1 MEYCSTHESAIFPVR
16 KEGIPINIKNTNA
29 PEDKGTMIVE
39 TTCSVPE
46 YTITGIAGKKGFV
59 SIGIDKDMMNSEIG
73 FGRKVLQVF
82 EDNGI
87 SFEHMPS
94 GIDTMTVFVHQDEF
108 VEKEQKVLA
117 ELHRAVNPDTIEL
130 ESDLALIAVVGR
142 GMRNSSGIAGAIFA
156 ALAKAKVNVK
166 MIDQGSS
173 ELNIIIGVRNKYF
186 DDAIKAIYNAFIPEE
201 N

>member
-1 MEYCSTHESAIFPVR
+1 
-16 KEGIPINIKNTNA
+16 
-29 PEDKGTMIVE
+29 
-39 TTCSVPE
+39 
-46 YTITGIAGKKGFV
+46 
-59 SIGIDKDMMNSEIG
+59 
-73 FGRKVLQVF
+73 
-82 EDNGI
+82 
-87 SFEHMPS
+87 
-94 GIDTMTVFVHQDEF
+94 MTVFVHQDEF

-117 ELHRAVNPDTIEL
+117 QLHRAVKPDLIEL

-142 GMRNSSGIAGAIFA
+142 GMRNSSGIAGAIFS

-186 DDAIKAIYNAFIPEE
+186 EDAIKAIYNAFIPEE